1 MSDCISVRGIR
12 AWGRGGVNPG
22 ESEVPQ
28 PFDIDVELEVDLE
41 RCAHTDSIEDTI
53 DYTWVHRTVVDTV
66 AGAEFCLIE
75 RLAQEIA
82 RQIMHE
88 RRVSA
93 VTIAIAKP
101 GILSGATPGVS
112 ITRRR

>member
-1 MSDCISVRGIR
+1 MSDCIAIRGIR

-22 ESEVPQ
+22 ETEVPQ
-28 PFDIDVELEVDLE
+28 PFDVDIQLEVDLE
-41 RCAHTDSIEDTI
+41 RCSHTDSIEDTI
-53 DYTWVHRTVVDTV
+53 DYTWVHRTIVEAVG
-66 AGAEFCLIE
+66 GAQFGLIE

-82 RQIMHE
+82 RQILHE
-88 RRVSA
+88 RRVLA

-101 GILSGATPGVS
+101 GILAGATPSVT